1 MSIQI
6 ETAGRPR
13 TRLLAGAAAAFLS
26 IAAVWAYGP
35 AAAQNVNALFDDPME
50 SLIGAQETP
59 QTAPAAAQ
67 SETPLR
73 AVPVQNG
80 AAQTGTPAA
89 TPFQPSPETRF
100 QNRVATP
107 QAPQAPAVQDQAPA
121 AGTLGFSAEPTR
133 LDAQRIAE
141 AGARG
146 DQMVQGAAQRWGL
159 SAATLYMLGALLGL
173 LGLLL
178 LARLFG
184 LGQSQP
190 KAQAVRAKRKPA
202 PAARRTAQAP
212 ADDWEEEGEEPSGRF
227 AVAARRAVA
236 RGGEPVRGAARGVTR
251 RAAPE
256 PVQDDD
262 WAEAPA
268 QEAAARR
275 APRQTPAR
283 EAFVE
288 EEASAPRRPNLDRL
302 AASIRETWPKGVS
315 EAEAAVE
322 AVASPARAAA
332 ARVAREFAEQPE
344 EIPPQPRRTRPA
356 ARRGEGDFLD
366 ALEAA
371 GEGDPSALDRVRGLG
386 RAR

>member
-26 IAAVWAYGP
+26 IAAVSAYGP

-190 KAQAVRAKRKPA
+190 KAQAVRAKRKAA

-212 ADDWEEEGEEPSGRF
+212 ADDWEEDEEPSERF

-236 RGGEPVRGAARGVTR
+236 RGGESVRGVTR

-268 QEAAARR
+268 QEAAPRR
-275 APRQTPAR
+275 APRQAPAR

-288 EEASAPRRPNLDRL
+288 EAAPAPRRPNLDRL

-322 AVASPARAAA
+322 SVASPARAAA
-332 ARVAREFAEQPE
+332 ARVAREFVEQPE